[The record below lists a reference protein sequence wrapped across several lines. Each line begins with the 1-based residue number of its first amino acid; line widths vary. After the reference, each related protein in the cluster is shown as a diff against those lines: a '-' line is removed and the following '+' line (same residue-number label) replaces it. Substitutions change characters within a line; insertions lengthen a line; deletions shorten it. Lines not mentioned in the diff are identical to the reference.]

1 MPITLTEIE
10 DILSERIEDLDYDQN
25 MLNDVID
32 DVIQHHIRKADLK
45 EMRDTGVLFVDLE
58 LEGDMDLYS
67 SLKNVLKVHLNDFAE
82 KQKSPELSSVGAFS
96 KF

>member
-25 MLNDVID
+25 TLNDVID

-45 EMRDTGVLFVDLE
+45 EMRDTGVLFVDLG
-58 LEGDMDLYS
+58 LESDMDLYS
-67 SLKNVLKVHLNDFAE
+67 SLKNVLKSHLNDFA
-82 KQKSPELSSVGAFS
+82 KQNSPELSSVGAFS